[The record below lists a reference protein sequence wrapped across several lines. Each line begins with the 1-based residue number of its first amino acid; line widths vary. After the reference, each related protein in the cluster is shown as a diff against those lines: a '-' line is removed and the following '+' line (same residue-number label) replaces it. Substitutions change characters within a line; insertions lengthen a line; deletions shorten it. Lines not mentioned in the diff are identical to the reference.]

1 MNGQLLQHYR
11 GFGWEL
17 SRDSVFFDEIAHKN
31 THYTCESHIRK
42 MVMSRTGYAEDTEIM
57 DDFLLP
63 TSYFLLPTSYFLL
76 PTSAVGI
83 VE

>member
-1 MNGQLLQHYR
+1 
-11 GFGWEL
+11 
-17 SRDSVFFDEIAHKN
+17 
-31 THYTCESHIRK
+31 
-42 MVMSRTGYAEDTEIM
+42 MSRTGYAEDTEIM